1 MEKYYLVDYIKKN
14 FNIDE
19 DILDSIKFELDKHI
33 YFYGDNFDSPREKIT
48 TVKVLLKTMLRDTS
62 REYSNMLK
70 SFTRNKP
77 VSKTNNIVSNSYF
90 SINDELRQAGY
101 NVYKPI
107 WCDGISHDV
116 IFDVDLYRESKAIKN
131 IFAKGNFI
139 DIIDERFIERIKSF
153 KEHLKRYYI
162 DNNISAIIVPN
173 DICFF
178 ENLSIKIFKEIN
190 RPSFIFLHGLPGRY
204 NNIAENR
211 SDYLIVWGDKIKENY
226 IKAGFREDK
235 ILVSGHPY
243 YKEFH
248 YRELKF
254 GIEDIL
260 IITESMPGAQHGE
273 RVRLSDRGNSIL
285 YLYSI
290 QNVLKKMDVK
300 SVRLRVHPSANRRWY
315 LKFVDKDFFR
325 LDMEDLDSSLK
336 RSTLVIGP
344 DSTILV
350 ESAYYGVN
358 YLVYKP
364 DNDGV
369 DLMNLKI
376 SPPFDGSDARIP
388 VAKDEGELRHMLADK
403 VKADA
408 SFLGDYIKTP
418 FDITFMKRYIKG

>member
-1 MEKYYLVDYIKKN
+1 MEKFYLIDYIKKN

-19 DILDSIKFELDKHI
+19 DILDSIKFELDRHI
-33 YFYGDNFDSPREKIT
+33 YFYGDNFNSPRERVA
-48 TVKVLLKTMLRDTS
+48 TVKALLKDMLRDTS
-62 REYSNMLK
+62 RECSVMLK
-70 SFTRNKP
+70 ALARNKP
-77 VSKTNNIVSNSYF
+77 ISKTNNIISNSYF

-101 NVYKPI
+101 NVYKPL
-107 WCDGISHDV
+107 WCDGKYQDAIID
-116 IFDVDLYRESKAIKN
+116 IGLYRESEGIKN
-131 IFAKGNFI
+131 VFARGDLI
-139 DIIDERFIERIKSF
+139 DIISGRFIKRIKGF
-153 KEHLKRYYI
+153 KERLKSYYI

-211 SDYLIVWGDKIKENY
+211 SDYLIVWGNKIKENY
-226 IKAGFREDK
+226 VKAGFREDK

-243 YKEFH
+243 YKEFQG
-248 YRELKF
+248 RELKF
-254 GIEDIL
+254 GTEDIL
-260 IITESMPGAQHGE
+260 IVTKSMPGAQHGE
-273 RVRLSDRGNSIL
+273 RVHLSDRGNSIL

-290 QNVLKKMDVK
+290 QNVLKGMGVK
-300 SVRLRVHPSANRRWY
+300 SVRLRVHPSANRKWY
-315 LKFVDKDFFR
+315 FKFVDKDFFK
-325 LDMEDLDSSLK
+325 LDTEDLDSSLK

-358 YLVYKP
+358 YLAYEP
-364 DNDGV
+364 ENGGV

-376 SPPFDGSDARIP
+376 FPPFDGSDARIP
-388 VAKDEGELRHMLADK
+388 VAKDEDELRHMLANK

-418 FDITFMKRYIKG
+418 FDITFMKRYIKE